1 MLVSL
6 RAKSMEW
13 GLDVSLEFCIASSA
27 WGGRDLLH
35 GAHSGK
41 GMDVMMGF

>member
-1 MLVSL
+1 
-6 RAKSMEW
+6 MEW